1 MRHGRAALAALL
13 CLLLVWPALAA
24 RRVISLA
31 PHATELAYAAG
42 MGEVL
47 VAASD
52 WSDYPPAARRLER
65 VASWQGVNIERILAL
80 KPDLVLGW
88 RGGNPQRALQTL
100 ASFGIPVVT
109 LDPQSID
116 EMALSL
122 ETLAVYSPH
131 PAQARQAASALRNQ
145 QATLAKRYAG
155 GAPLRVFLQF
165 GRRPLFTAAG
175 ATLQNQILAL
185 CGGRNVFAASPVPW
199 PQVSREQ
206 VLIRHPQVIIA
217 PGDATAAR
225 QVSDFW
231 RPQLTVPVIAV
242 NEDSFT
248 RPGPRILL
256 AARQL
261 CAQLAQLRSALP
273 VEAP

>member
-1 MRHGRAALAALL
+1 M
-13 CLLLVWPALAA
+13 
-24 RRVISLA
+24 
-31 PHATELAYAAG
+31 
-42 MGEVL
+42 
-47 VAASD
+47 
-52 WSDYPPAARRLER
+52 
-65 VASWQGVNIERILAL
+65 NIERILAL

-88 RGGNPQRALQTL
+88 RGGNQQRALETL

-116 EMALSL
+116 EMA
-122 ETLAVYSPH
+122 
-131 PAQARQAASALRNQ
+131 QARQAASALRHQ

-175 ATLQNQILAL
+175 ATLQNQVLAL
-185 CGGRNVFAASPVPW
+185 CGGRNIFAASPVPW

-261 CAQLAQLRSALP
+261 CAQLAQRRSALP